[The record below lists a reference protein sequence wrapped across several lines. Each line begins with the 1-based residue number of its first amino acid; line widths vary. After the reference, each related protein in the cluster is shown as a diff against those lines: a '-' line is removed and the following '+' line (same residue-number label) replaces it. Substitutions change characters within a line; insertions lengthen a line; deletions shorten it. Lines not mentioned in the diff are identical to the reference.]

1 MVGQGRPFVDVSV
14 ASGGVSL
21 LGLGA
26 TAADV
31 AAVAGQGRP
40 FVDVSVAS
48 GGVSLLW
55 LGATAADVASVVGH
69 ENFLYYIWLT
79 INKDTCS
86 PYLSGATKI

>member
-1 MVGQGRPFVDVSV
+1 MRVASGGLSELELGATAADVAAVVGQGRPSVAVSV
-14 ASGGVSL
+14 ASGGLSK

-31 AAVAGQGRP
+31 AAV
-40 FVDVSVAS
+40 
-48 GGVSLLW
+48 
-55 LGATAADVASVVGH
+55 VGH
-69 ENFLYYIWLT
+69 ENFLYYILLT